1 MNFIPPELNIKN
13 NYIRESVM
21 DSLLAAEQ
29 NLRQVKDFIALC
41 KAQIEVIKGIK
52 FHKEIRI
59 ECSQLWGYVFYF
71 VGCHFIPDIK
81 DLDKV
86 IYPIVGLLKFDGK
99 DELDA
104 IVYAEKLAKEHRC
117 EIKKIGVD
125 KP

>member
-1 MNFIPPELNIKN
+1 MNFSQPELDIKN
-13 NYIRESVM
+13 NYIRESVT
-21 DSLLAAEQ
+21 DSLLVAEQ
-29 NLRQVKDFIALC
+29 NLRQIKDFIALC
-41 KAQIEVIKGIK
+41 NSQLGVIKNTK
-52 FHKEIRI
+52 FRKEVRVD
-59 ECSQLWGYVFYF
+59 CSQLWGYVFYF
-71 VGCHFIPDIK
+71 VGCHFIPEIK

-117 EIKKIGVD
+117 EIKRIGVD